1 MLNEL
6 SRFMR
11 FKRRVLWVILA
22 SAVSFAVLC
31 FVPNSRQGEIF
42 PYEELCDYR
51 AFIRS
56 SIDSEIPYEPR
67 DIELHD
73 ACYPPIA
80 YLAVNF
86 IASDCG
92 VKWELSG
99 GEKRLIG
106 SIFLLQCVG
115 IFLLVSRMRCPAM
128 RVLAA
133 VVAIMSP
140 ACLCPLLRGNPSG
153 WAFALVCVF
162 LFWYRSEDGVKRF
175 VAALSLSAATALK
188 ISPCIFGV
196 LYLSEIAG
204 GWRKLPVAEIAVS
217 AGAAILLVFVPFAFY
232 GGAEAIP
239 KWMANAS
246 ANAAHYSTAEPTWG
260 FVALANHLIDTNAVE
275 LACAKWLAVA
285 TRVFAILL
293 VALAIFIGRA
303 RHKLLF
309 IGAAM
314 AFLTHHDY
322 GGAYLIPAFVAWLD
336 ERDATCSGVCLL
348 LEAAGWIFVFTP
360 LQIPDPLYESWSM
373 NVMLQGEFLIV
384 LIACGL
390 VSAFSITTLGSRTQ
404 GTRCPPREAHGG

>member
-1 MLNEL
+1 MTTDA
-6 SRFMR
+6 
-11 FKRRVLWVILA
+11 KVVARVKGCTLWLIAATALLF
-22 SAVSFAVLC
+22 SVLC
-31 FVPNSRQGEIF
+31 FVPGSRQREIF

-86 IASDCG
+86 MASDCG
-92 VKWELSG
+92 VKWELSV

-115 IFLLVSRMRCPAM
+115 IFLLVSRMRCPVM

-175 VAALSLSAATALK
+175 VAALSLGAATALK

-204 GWRKLPVAEIAVS
+204 GWRKLPVAEIAAS

-239 KWMANAS
+239 KWIANAS

-260 FVALANHLIDTNAVE
+260 FAALANHLIDTSKPD
-275 LACAKWLAVA
+275 LACARWFALA
-285 TRVFAILL
+285 TQVFALLL
-293 VALAIFIGRA
+293 VCMAPFAGKV
-303 RHKLLF
+303 RHRLLF

-336 ERDATCSGVCLL
+336 ERDDTCSGVCLL
-348 LEAAGWIFVFTP
+348 LEAAGWFFVLTP
-360 LQIPDPLYESWSM
+360 LQIPDPCFESWSM
-373 NVMLQGEFLIV
+373 NAMLQSEFLVV
-384 LIACGL
+384 LIVCCLA
-390 VSAFSITTLGSRTQ
+390 SAFRAPASEPTCRSSVCAGAASI
-404 GTRCPPREAHGG
+404 